1 MEKRITL
8 LPGDGIGP
16 EIVAQAAAVLE
27 RIGTRFGH
35 RFQFSQAYIGG
46 SAIDLYGTS
55 LPEESLHACLEAD
68 SVLLG
73 AVGGPKWDHVQAENR
88 PETALL
94 RLRRAMGVYTNLR
107 PVCLFPQLSS
117 ASPLRADIAAQ
128 GIDLVIV
135 RELLGGLYFG
145 EHLAQG
151 SGSEETACDT
161 MPYSRKE
168 IERVVRAGFAL
179 ARTRRR
185 QLVSVDKS
193 NVLACS
199 KLWRRTV
206 DEVARQYPDVSVEHM
221 LMDHC
226 AMQLLRAPH
235 RFDVLLTENMFGD
248 ILSDEA
254 SMTAGS
260 IGMMPSASLGSGTRG
275 LYEPIHGSAPDI
287 AGTDTA
293 NPVGTILSAAMMLR
307 HSFHMSKEADAV
319 EAAVG
324 AALDAGLRTADIW
337 TPGTRKVSC
346 RQMGREILEHI

>member
-1 MEKRITL
+1 MR
-8 LPGDGIGP
+8 
-16 EIVAQAAAVLE
+16 
-27 RIGTRFGH
+27 
-35 RFQFSQAYIGG
+35 
-46 SAIDLYGTS
+46 
-55 LPEESLHACLEAD
+55 
-68 SVLLG
+68 
-73 AVGGPKWDHVQAENR
+73 
-88 PETALL
+88 
-94 RLRRAMGVYTNLR
+94 
-107 PVCLFPQLSS
+107 
-117 ASPLRADIAAQ
+117 
-128 GIDLVIV
+128 
-135 RELLGGLYFG
+135 
-145 EHLAQG
+145 
-151 SGSEETACDT
+151 
-161 MPYSRKE
+161 YSREE
-168 IERVVRAGFAL
+168 IERVVRAGFAPS
-179 ARTRRR
+179 RTRRR

-193 NVLACS
+193 NLLACS

-206 DEVARQYPDVSVEHM
+206 DGVARLYPDVSVEHM
-221 LMDHC
+221 LVDHC

-235 RFDVLLTENMFGD
+235 RFDVLLTETMFGD

-307 HSFHMSKEADAV
+307 HSFHMTRAADAV

-346 RQMGREILEHI
+346 SQMGREILEHI